1 MARGV
6 SPDLVLVRQFLQT
19 FGSLAA
25 QNAREAL
32 ACADAAQMN
41 CIREMVV
48 DLDKEEGG
56 VSAAIPRWQRLLEY
70 LATTADNLV
79 IQLITNDLKAQFVA
93 QMTALTIQPQID
105 KQAVAQALMELRE
118 SVPDRNGDRA
128 AAAITA
134 FFDALTESVVDACL
148 PRHAQRARAS

>member
-1 MARGV
+1 MARGA
-6 SPDLVLVRQFLQT
+6 SPDPVLVRQFLKT

-32 ACADAAQMN
+32 ACADAGQMN

-48 DLDKEEGG
+48 RLDREKGG
-56 VSAAIPRWQRLLEY
+56 FSVAIPRWQRLLEY
-70 LATTADNLV
+70 LAITADNLV
-79 IQLITNDLKAQFVA
+79 IRLITNDLKTQFVA
-93 QMTALTIQPQID
+93 QMVALAIQPQID
-105 KQAVAQALMELRE
+105 KQAVAHALAELRE

-128 AAAITA
+128 AAAITT

-148 PRHAQRARAS
+148 PRHVPSAREG